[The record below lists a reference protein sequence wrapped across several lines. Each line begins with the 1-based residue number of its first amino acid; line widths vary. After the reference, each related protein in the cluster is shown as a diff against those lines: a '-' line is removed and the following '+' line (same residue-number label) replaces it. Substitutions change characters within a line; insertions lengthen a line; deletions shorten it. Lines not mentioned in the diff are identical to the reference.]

1 MPRMPI
7 AERRQQLVEAAIAV
21 MTRDGVRKATTR
33 AIASEA
39 GTSLSVFHYCFDSKQ
54 ELLESVVTT
63 IVGKTVTLAEES
75 LAQAMPSN
83 GATMDKK
90 ERLDVVRLAMHAYWD
105 HVTANPEEH
114 LLTYEVTQFCLRDP
128 EFAHVAQRQ
137 YELYAQAYVMVFEN
151 VGLTSTWPVAT
162 VARLLAVT
170 FDGLTLDWLVRRDS
184 ESSVAVLDAVAQQL
198 NAVLV
203 PVASS

>member
-21 MTRDGVRKATTR
+21 MTRDGVQRATTR

-54 ELLESVVTT
+54 ELLESVITT
-63 IVGKTVTLAEES
+63 IVSHTVSLAEES
-75 LAQAMPSN
+75 LAEAVPED
-83 GATMDKK
+83 GTALDTA
-90 ERLDVVRLAMHAYWD
+90 ERLEVVRSAMHAYWD
-105 HVTANPEEH
+105 HVTSNPEEH

-151 VGLTSTWPVAT
+151 IGLTSTWPMTT